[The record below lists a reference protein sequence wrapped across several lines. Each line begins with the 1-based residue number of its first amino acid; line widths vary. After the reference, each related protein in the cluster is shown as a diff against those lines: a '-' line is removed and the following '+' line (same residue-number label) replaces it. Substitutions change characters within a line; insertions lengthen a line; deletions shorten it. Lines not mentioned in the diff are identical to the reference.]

1 MSANSSGVPTEF
13 VAESFETDVS
23 DDEIDQFIE
32 AVDNAVSSL
41 REQMDDDT
49 VESALRAGS
58 GSYVLKS
65 SMTRDGL
72 QPESFTQD
80 AIIDPLLD
88 TLGYEYK
95 TEAGGLSGGQ
105 TQVAD
110 YTVSLRDHPQV
121 DSTRLLIEA
130 EPINKD
136 LDSRKHGIGQVRDW
150 LSQREFESNFG
161 FATDGLRWVF
171 IRYDPDSYTHNI
183 IERVDLQPV
192 FLALFENQIGSRD
205 TPTEVIFDAD
215 RDRVKRLIQTFRY
228 DNFLS
233 IAGDARQVIKQKR
246 EEITDEFYDDYIRYV
261 FGIVSGEEDTARSLV
276 GDGVVVPE
284 AATENEA
291 RLLAVELMNRLIFI
305 KFLEDKTLVQ
315 PNLLQT
321 LVDTYESGMYADSF
335 YESFCQPLFYD
346 VMNEQPEN
354 RSPNVQNIDL
364 FQDIPYLNGGLF
376 RPSIEGDRFSEED
389 FDVRNSVLFS
399 IIDLL
404 ERYSFSAGGSPT
416 DLDPSVL
423 GNVFEKTI
431 NYITSDNADT
441 NKELG
446 AYYTPS
452 EITRFSA
459 EETVRPALL
468 DRFETALVEEA
479 GWPEHEATGFD
490 SVYEL
495 IEDLPGRWSTV
506 SALLAEV
513 DEFRV
518 VDPAC
523 GSGHFLTSVLE
534 EIVNIRKALYAQNES
549 YPDEYRLKK
558 TTVLNNIYG
567 VDLVGP
573 AVEIAK
579 LRCWLSV
586 ISELETGNIDELADD
601 DALAL
606 PNVAFN
612 LREGNS
618 LIGYTGF
625 PETTDNGEQY
635 QIGSFSEDSVRD
647 RYEDIITEIEKHEQA
662 LDSET
667 AEKHRKR
674 ANKKLQTAREEL
686 IEDIHGD
693 FVEAGIGDI
702 TPETVEGMEPFNW
715 VLEFA
720 EVYADGGF
728 DVVVG
733 NPPWDRIKPLR
744 DDFFT
749 RYDREFRTLLPEAK
763 NDRQEE
769 LLDDPEVAGAWKDYK
784 RNIKIQADYFNNSD
798 AYELQRPTVAG
809 RTEGTENDLS
819 ALFLE
824 RVFQIARED
833 GYVAQVLPGAI
844 FNGSSAKDLRMSLLD
859 ETTIQ
864 SLVTFENKGI
874 FPEIDNRYNFGVLSF
889 KNGGKTED
897 LRATF
902 LQRDVGVLDELD
914 EKALNIPRL
923 VLARYSPE
931 ARIFPYVDS
940 QEEVD
945 VLTNIL
951 DNPSIS
957 DESRD
962 GWHAKPYR
970 ELDRTNDSDRF
981 VEDPSKG
988 DYPVLGGSNVFQFV
1002 YDNTYFETDPP
1013 EFWSVDEE
1021 KDPELSAKRR
1031 IREKQSRKLK
1041 RAVYDAF
1048 DGSGSQVGFVNDL
1061 LEDHRGSKLSEDD
1074 VMLDCTEHRIVFRD
1088 VARSSDERT
1097 IIGSVIPDDVVCH
1110 NTLHTIRP
1118 YIVEPS
1124 EDDLEKERLHSAYKR
1139 VFTDR
1144 ELFVALGLIN
1154 SLPFD
1159 FLMRTKVD
1167 THIVMYKFEESQAPA
1182 LTEGDEWFDYISSRA
1197 ARLNCYGEAFG
1208 EMRDRLGGIEPATDM
1223 DERRELQAE
1232 IDAAAFHAY
1241 GLDREQSGF
1250 VLDDFHRVQS
1260 PRIMDEDYFGMVLEK
1275 YDELA

>member
-1 MSANSSGVPTEF
+1 MSSDTSSVPTEF
-13 VAESFETDVS
+13 VADAFETTVA
-23 DDEIDQFIE
+23 DDEADRLIKTID
-32 AVDNAVSSL
+32 AAVSNL
-41 REQMDDDT
+41 RDQIEDEKLEKM
-49 VESALRAGS
+49 LRAGA
-58 GSYVLKS
+58 GSYQLKS
-65 SMTRDGL
+65 GMTRDGL

-80 AIIDPLLD
+80 AVINPLLD
-88 TLGYEYK
+88 ALGHEYS

-110 YTVSLRDHPQV
+110 YTISLRDHPEI

-136 LDSRKHGIGQVRDW
+136 LDSRKHGVGQVRDW
-150 LSQREFESNFG
+150 LSQREFESDFG

-171 IRYDPDSYTHNI
+171 VRYDPDSYTLNV
-183 IERVDLQPV
+183 IEEVDLQPV
-192 FLALFENQIGSRD
+192 FLALFENQVGKRD
-205 TPTEVIFDAD
+205 DPTEALFDAD
-215 RDRVKRLIQTFRY
+215 RDRVIRFIRTFEFK
-228 DNFLS
+228 NFVS
-233 IAGDARQVIKQKR
+233 IAGDARQVIKEKK

-261 FGIVSGEEDTARSLV
+261 FGIVSDEEETARSLV

-284 AATENEA
+284 EATEDNA
-291 RLLAVELMNRLIFI
+291 RLFAVELMNRLVFI
-305 KFLEDKTLVQ
+305 KFLEDKTLVE
-315 PNLLQT
+315 PDLLST
-321 LVDTYESGMYADSF
+321 LKDTYENGMYAGSF
-335 YESFCQPLFYD
+335 YEEFCQPLFYD
-346 VMNEQPEN
+346 VMNNKPDDRPEE
-354 RSPNVQNIDL
+354 VQNIDL
-364 FQDIPYLNGGLF
+364 FQNIPYLNGGLF
-376 RPSIEGDRFSEED
+376 RPTISGDDFEEED

-399 IIDLL
+399 IIKLL
-404 ERYSFSAGGSPT
+404 ERYSFSAEGAPT

-468 DRFETALVEEA
+468 DRFQTYLVEERD
-479 GWPEHEATGFD
+479 WHEPEVAKHD
-490 SVYEL
+490 SVYGL
-495 IEDLPGRWSTV
+495 VEDLPGIENLINS
-506 SALLAEV
+506 LLAEV

-534 EIVNIRKALYAQNES
+534 EIVNIRKALYARMEF

-567 VDLVGP
+567 VDLMGP

-586 ISELETGNIDELADD
+586 ISELETENVDDLAND

-606 PNVAFN
+606 PNIAFN

-625 PETTDNGEQY
+625 PEMNDDDQY
-635 QIGSFSEDSVRD
+635 RLGSFTEDSVRD
-647 RYEDIITEIEKHEQA
+647 RYQGIIDEIEKHEKA
-662 LDSET
+662 IDSEM
-667 AEKHRKR
+667 AEKHRRR
-674 ANKKLQTAREEL
+674 AFEKLRNAREEL
-686 IEDIHGD
+686 IDDIHAD
-693 FVEAGIGDI
+693 FVEAGIDDLK
-702 TPETVEGMEPFNW
+702 PEKVAELEPFNW

-749 RYDREFRTLLPEAK
+749 RYDREFRTRLPEAK
-763 NDRQEE
+763 DAKQEE
-769 LLDDPEVAGAWKDYK
+769 LLDDPEIAEAWEEYK
-784 RNIKIQADYFNNSD
+784 RKIKVQADYFNNAD

-824 RVFQIARED
+824 RVFQIARGD

-844 FNGSSAKDLRMSLLD
+844 FNGSSAKDLRMHLLD

-889 KNGGKTED
+889 ENGGDTDD

-902 LQRDVGVLDELD
+902 LQRDVGVLDEFD

-945 VLTNIL
+945 VLTNML
-951 DNPSIS
+951 NHPSIA
-957 DESRD
+957 DESRE

-970 ELDRTNDSDRF
+970 ELDRTNDADRF
-981 VEDPSKG
+981 VEDSSMG
-988 DYPVLGGSNVFQFV
+988 DYPVLGGSNIFQFV
-1002 YDNTYFETDPP
+1002 HDSTYFETDPP
-1013 EFWSVDEE
+1013 KFWSVDEE

-1031 IREKQSRKLK
+1031 IREKQFRKLK

-1061 LEDHRGSKLSEDD
+1061 LAEHRGSELSEDD
-1074 VMLDCTEHRIVFRD
+1074 VLLDCTEYRIAYRD
-1088 VARSSDERT
+1088 IARSSDERT
-1097 IIGSVIPDDVVCH
+1097 LIGAVIPEGIVCH
-1110 NTLHTIRP
+1110 NKLHTVRP
-1118 YIVEPS
+1118 YSIEPTEAELE
-1124 EDDLEKERLHSAYKR
+1124 EDTLHSAYSR
-1139 VFTDR
+1139 VFTDK

-1167 THIVMYKFEESQAPA
+1167 STVVMYKFEESQAPA
-1182 LTEGDEWFDYISSRA
+1182 LTEGDEWFEYIWTRA
-1197 ARLNCYGEAFG
+1197 ARLNCYGDDFE
-1208 EMRDRLGGIEPATDM
+1208 EMRDRLGGIEPATNM
-1223 DERRELQAE
+1223 DERREAQAE
-1232 IDAAAFHAY
+1232 LDAAVFHAY
-1241 GLDREQSGF
+1241 GLDREQTAF
-1250 VLDDFHRVQS
+1250 VLEDFHRVQN
-1260 PRIMDEDYFGMVLEK
+1260 PRLMNEDYFESVLEK
-1275 YDELA
+1275 YDDLA